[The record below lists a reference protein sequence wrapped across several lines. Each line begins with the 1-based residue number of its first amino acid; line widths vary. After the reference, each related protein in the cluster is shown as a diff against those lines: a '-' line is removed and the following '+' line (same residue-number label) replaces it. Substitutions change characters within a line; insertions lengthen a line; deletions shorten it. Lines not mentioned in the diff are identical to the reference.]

1 MHTRTFRLAA
11 VAILTLVV
19 GACDRVDFAVGR
31 RGSATAPPDVAA
43 APADAQR
50 TPSGI
55 AWKVLTP
62 GKGTRHPR
70 PNSEVSVLYTGWKAD
85 GEEIDSSTDVNN
97 PTTFGLD
104 DVIKGW
110 TEGLQL
116 MTEGEKRRFWIPGH
130 LAYDNSSRPG
140 APKGPLVFDIELI
153 RIGS

>member
-1 MHTRTFRLAA
+1 MHTRTFLLAA
-11 VAILTLVV
+11 LAVVTLVA
-19 GACDRVDFAVGR
+19 GACERADLAVGR
-31 RGSATAPPDVAA
+31 KGSATAPPDVAA
-43 APADAQR
+43 PPADAQR

-70 PNSEVSVLYTGWKAD
+70 PNSEVSVLYIGWKAD
-85 GEEIDSSTDVNN
+85 GEEIDRSTDANN

-104 DVIKGW
+104 DVISGW
-110 TEGLQL
+110 TEALQL

-130 LAYDNSSRPG
+130 LAYDNSTRPG
-140 APKGPLVFDIELI
+140 APKGPLVFDIELV